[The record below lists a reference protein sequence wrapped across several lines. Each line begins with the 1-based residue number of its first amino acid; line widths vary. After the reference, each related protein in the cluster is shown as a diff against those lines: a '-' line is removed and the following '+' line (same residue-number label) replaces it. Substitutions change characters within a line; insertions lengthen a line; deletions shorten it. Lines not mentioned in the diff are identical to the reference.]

1 MRYLILI
8 IFVLSSAISFSQ
20 MDDKGTIKMAFK
32 LEDVNKSFEDI
43 ITITYYH
50 VEKRNTITDIFLLKA
65 GEKIPYRLFEVG
77 KYTIEVSGNKI
88 PGFII
93 TGVPVRA
100 NIITIIDDINLND
113 YPDKNA
119 TIHIQYKSPT
129 GDGCG

>member
-1 MRYLILI
+1 MRYLVI
-8 IFVLSSAISFSQ
+8 IFFVLSSALSFSQ
-20 MDDKGTIKMAFK
+20 MDDKGAIKMTFQF
-32 LEDVNKSFEDI
+32 EDVDESFEDI

-65 GEKIPYRLFEVG
+65 GEKIPYRLFEAG
-77 KYTIEVSGNKI
+77 KYTIGISGSKI

-93 TGVPVRA
+93 SGVLVRP
-100 NIITIIDDINLND
+100 NVLTFIDTIHLND

-129 GDGCG
+129 GGGCG

>member
-1 MRYLILI
+1 MRYLIII

-20 MDDKGTIKMAFK
+20 MDEKGAIKMTLEF
-32 LEDVNKSFEDI
+32 EDVTESFEDI

-50 VEKRNTITDIFLLKA
+50 VEKRTTITDIFLLKA
-65 GEKIPYRLFEVG
+65 GEIIPYRLFEVG
-77 KYTIEVSGNKI
+77 TYTIEVSGNKI

-93 TGVPVRA
+93 TGVPVSA
-100 NIITIIDDINLND
+100 NIITFIDAINLSD

-129 GDGCG
+129 GGGCG